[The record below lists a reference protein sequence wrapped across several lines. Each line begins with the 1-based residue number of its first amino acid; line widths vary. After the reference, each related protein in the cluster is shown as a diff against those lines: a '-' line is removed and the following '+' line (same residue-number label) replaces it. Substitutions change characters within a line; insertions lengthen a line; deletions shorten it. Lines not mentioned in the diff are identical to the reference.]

1 MVMKFAE
8 IMIYYLYKMWWSWN
22 GLKLWYI
29 TCKRCDG
36 HEMGSN
42 YDGLF
47 VKDVMVM
54 KCAENMIDY
63 L

>member
-1 MVMKFAE
+1 MCSN
-8 IMIYYLYKMWWSWN
+8 YD
-22 GLKLWYI
+22 WYI
-29 TCKRCDG
+29 TCTKCDG
-36 HEMGSN
+36 HEMCWK
-42 YDGLF
+42 YDRLL